1 MKTDDPEEAD
11 ESHRL
16 DGRLSTCPVHPRAW
30 DLFKKRK
37 SVSKEA
43 WNESSLLQVQHK
55 SLKAI
60 FESEP
65 EEEHDDQQ
73 VAFQVQSQQD
83 VRDAEGEF

>member
-1 MKTDDPEEAD
+1 MIQNEQTNLIGWMEDCQRVLYIQEHGI
-11 ESHRL
+11 SSR
-16 DGRLSTCPVHPRAW
+16 R
-30 DLFKKRK
+30 RK

-43 WNESSLLQVQHK
+43 WNETSRLQVQHK

-73 VAFQVQSQQD
+73 VAFQVQSQQCCYS
-83 VRDAEGEF
+83 VSCNC

>member
-1 MKTDDPEEAD
+1 M
-11 ESHRL
+11 
-16 DGRLSTCPVHPRAW
+16 
-30 DLFKKRK
+30 KRK

-43 WNESSLLQVQHK
+43 WNEASLLQAQHK

-73 VAFQVQSQQD
+73 SGVPSAISAVLLQCLV
-83 VRDAEGEF
+83 